1 MFIHVPFILF
11 FPETEFSGSDRW
23 GILQFQFTAR
33 CSADAVHVPEAERRP
48 QGRKILPEP
57 PGPSR
62 RRCESLALPMALGVR
77 LPEEWIHMMVWS
89 KNNRARYGAPV
100 FFGVVWGKNHENQ
113 ESNIITYLFGRSDL
127 EHSKVVTSLWYIPGT
142 FRKGDRGE
150 RVDHPCRQCLVARKV
165 DDRKAQR
172 DQGARSQLAG
182 DVLSASNTCG
192 GVAGSMYTY
201 NVRPPSYKLVYKH
214 Q

>member
-1 MFIHVPFILF
+1 MLVYQRFDLLLRDLWFLRNELVILQVIVEPYKLILSCCFFLLISTTGGTKKEHSRCFPNRPSWPNTPKSWKWMTRNLNGHKHPVQLLKKTLKKPWYHMFIHVPFILF

-100 FFGVVWGKNHENQ
+100 FFGVWFEERIMKIKNP
-113 ESNIITYLFGRSDL
+113 I
-127 EHSKVVTSLWYIPGT
+127 
-142 FRKGDRGE
+142 
-150 RVDHPCRQCLVARKV
+150 
-165 DDRKAQR
+165 
-172 DQGARSQLAG
+172 
-182 DVLSASNTCG
+182 
-192 GVAGSMYTY
+192 
-201 NVRPPSYKLVYKH
+201 
-214 Q
+214 